1 MEDNIERR
9 EQYQTVVHSHSN
21 DIDSTVIEDENWL
34 ETEADWYITQL
45 QIFAENEGTGQDTGD
60 LTVADL
66 DETQRHLADMGIMSP
81 RKRTDEG
88 VWKLNDESKKIMLG
102 QDFRELF
109 RKTGDDN
116 KKQGALRDAVRE
128 YLLLSQQKYQ
138 ELVGA
143 QKVEKRSVLQGIK
156 DKVLKTLG
164 NIAPEKVP
172 AIIFRTVGTLSL
184 LTGAACQTI
193 TEAKAPVEE
202 TPVSST
208 IPNDL
213 EVDETPTD
221 VEIEVP
227 TQTVTPEIEA
237 ATQTPEVIVTEE
249 VTPTPTE
256 VITPVP
262 TEAFRRDFTEE
273 EALSIMEEMFES
285 ENLRVI
291 RELHEKEMVEKV
303 YTTDLDSLYFSQILL
318 NSKKPGIIK
327 EHSLDIKEQNF
338 FIKSRRVVKDSVT
351 GNTLAM
357 GLVGNTGFDDTFD
370 ICDKIWIPL
379 SVSKPDST
387 EYDFAKESDDTALIV
402 PMGMFFFGTLEERLA
417 TKLLF
422 ENLASKT
429 YKAGDVVRLSEMLD
443 YQDPGFN
450 GIKRLEEGN
459 WYFVSKVAGHIARVL
474 VNNNMAVEQERVYG
488 EGMTKTFFLEGM
500 NLREFYNGAYGASL
514 EVNKDG
520 EQVGDIVL
528 EMKEDIVIQVSIYEG
543 SDSLLAI
550 VSFHNGD
557 GESEK
562 LSSVVNLNLINSVKE
577 IPQSDATGKIFG
589 EPQNP
594 FSGQY

>member
-1 MEDNIERR
+1 MGDNIERR
-9 EQYQTVVHSHSN
+9 ELYQMDNFSLEDDTDYYVDQVGQFVNSGQS
-21 DIDSTVIEDENWL
+21 DLSTYELIE
-34 ETEADWYITQL
+34 L
-45 QIFAENEGTGQDTGD
+45 QG
-60 LTVADL
+60 
-66 DETQRHLADMGIMSP
+66 HLADAG
-81 RKRTDEG
+81 
-88 VWKLNDESKKIMLG
+88 
-102 QDFRELF
+102 
-109 RKTGDDN
+109 
-116 KKQGALRDAVRE
+116 
-128 YLLLSQQKYQ
+128 LLSPNEGAVDEESLRKEYHSLGEIDEWDDKKKESFRNVIENYVLLCAQEHQ
-138 ELVGA
+138 ELVDA
-143 QKVEKRSVLQGIK
+143 QKVEKKSVLQSIK
-156 DKVLKTLG
+156 DKVLNTLG

-184 LTGAACQTI
+184 LTGTACQTI

-213 EVDETPTD
+213 VVDETPTD
-221 VEIEVP
+221 VEIEVS
-227 TQTVTPEIEA
+227 TQTVTPEVSEIVEVEET
-237 ATQTPEVIVTEE
+237 TQTPEEIVTEE

-262 TEAFRRDFTEE
+262 TEEFRRDFTEE

-338 FIKSRRVVKDSVT
+338 FIKSRRVIKDSVT
-351 GNTLAM
+351 GNTLVM

-417 TKLLF
+417 SKLLF

-474 VNNNMAVEQERVYG
+474 VSNNMAEEQERVYG
-488 EGMTKTFFLEGM
+488 EGMTKSFFLDGM
-500 NLREFYNGAYGASL
+500 DVREFRRGVYGASL
-514 EVNKDG
+514 EVNEDG

-557 GESEK
+557 GESEE